1 MLLIPGV
8 VLSVSGSP
16 YDFLLKP
23 ATQELPVTASSLT
36 PYGQLSQ
43 PVMFK
48 ASQVCALFFTF
59 CCCCCFIS
67 GLFTSYLDYFLNLPV
82 GLPSSYF
89 TPSVF
94 TVARVVFVEENH
106 DYLTPLF
113 IYFSFFFFSLLSL
126 KLTFLAPITY
136 RMNSRLLSW
145 RIGLQQLP
153 SADSPGSLRPFL
165 VLPFSCSPN
174 VS

>member
-8 VLSVSGSP
+8 TLSVCGSP
-16 YDFLLKP
+16 ADFLLKP
-23 ATQELPVTASSLT
+23 ATQELPVTVSSLT

-48 ASQVCALFFTF
+48 ASQVFALFFTF
-59 CCCCCFIS
+59 CHCCFIS
-67 GLFTSYLDYFLNLPV
+67 SLFTSYLGYFLSLPV

-106 DYLTPLF
+106 DHLTPLF
-113 IYFSFFFFSLLSL
+113 KTNLSGFHHPQDEFQ
-126 KLTFLAPITY
+126 TP
-136 RMNSRLLSW
+136 
-145 RIGLQQLP
+145 
-153 SADSPGSLRPFL
+153 
-165 VLPFSCSPN
+165 
-174 VS
+174 

>member
-1 MLLIPGV
+1 MENEAKVRKLTIFPPMLLIPGV

-23 ATQELPVTASSLT
+23 ATQELPVMASSLT

-94 TVARVVFVEENH
+94 TVVRVVFVEENH

-113 IYFSFFFFSLLSL
+113 KTNLSG
-126 KLTFLAPITY
+126 
-136 RMNSRLLSW
+136 SHH
-145 RIGLQQLP
+145 LQNEFQTP
-153 SADSPGSLRPFL
+153 
-165 VLPFSCSPN
+165 
-174 VS
+174 